1 MEGESL
7 FLLSKIYTSRLK
19 KNAACDELKFIIEA
33 GGKVIIPD
41 VTAPRSAFA
50 TAEEAAR
57 TALDAEV
64 RTTEQIY
71 ALVTLAS
78 GERNYIAVNFL
89 QWFVSEQLEEIASAV
104 SASR

>member
-1 MEGESL
+1 MK
-7 FLLSKIYTSRLK
+7 FV
-19 KNAACDELKFIIEA
+19 KFIIEA

-41 VTAPRSAFA
+41 VPAPRSAFA

-78 GERNYIAVNFL
+78 SERNYIAVNFL
-89 QWFVSEQLEEIASAV
+89 QWFVSEQLEEIASAE
-104 SASR
+104 SRLAVIRRAGPNVLMVEAYLAHGGGR